1 MSNENEIVINGVTY
15 DVDEVYQRRLLVDG
29 AEPTNYEQWTYI
41 NVAVKTRTRKAE
53 ASGNFQSLYRYDD
66 LADLSKFHESQY
78 PYYLD
83 VKMVTVTNKKGEDVQ
98 QILWAD
104 FANTVEMELVPR
116 NKVAKSVSSNSSTSS
131 TSAKA

>member
-1 MSNENEIVINGVTY
+1 MSIENEIVINGVTY

-41 NVAVKTRTRKAE
+41 NVAVKTRTRKAD
-53 ASGNFQSLYRYDD
+53 AAGNFQSLYRYDD
-66 LADLSKFHESQY
+66 LADLPKFHESQY

-116 NKVAKSVSSNSSTSS
+116 SKATKATNTNASTSS
-131 TSAKA
+131 NTAKA